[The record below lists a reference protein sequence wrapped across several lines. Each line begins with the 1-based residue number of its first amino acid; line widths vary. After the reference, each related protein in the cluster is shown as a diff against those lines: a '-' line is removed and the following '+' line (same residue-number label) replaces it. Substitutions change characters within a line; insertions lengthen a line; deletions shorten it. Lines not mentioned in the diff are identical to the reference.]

1 MDGWKEKLEE
11 YWKVIIILFIG
22 ISTTIILFLTV
33 MDKTEERQDI
43 DPYDALIAEV
53 EGEEITSAEAEI
65 AKAVQEILPS
75 IIIVDIKGSVE
86 SPGVYEMKAENRI
99 IDVIDRAGGLTQD
112 AESNGINFAQK
123 VEDQMVIYIPKTG
136 EEPVEIP
143 ITAEDKETEEV
154 MLVNINEADATGLM
168 TLNGI
173 GPSKADSIIRYREE
187 RGSFQT
193 IDDIKNVSG
202 IGNTTFENLRD
213 YITVSN

>member
-11 YWKVIIILFIG
+11 YWKVIIILFVG
-22 ISTTIILFLTV
+22 ISTTIILFVIV

-53 EGEEITSAEAEI
+53 EGEEITLAEAEI

-75 IIIVDIKGSVE
+75 IILVDIKGSVE
-86 SPGVYEMKAENRI
+86 APGVYEMKDEDRI
-99 IDVIDRAGGLTQD
+99 IDVIDRAGGLTPD
-112 AESNGINFAQK
+112 AESKGINFAQK

-136 EEPVEIP
+136 EEPIEIP
-143 ITAEDKETEEV
+143 INAEEKETEEV

-187 RGSFQT
+187 RGFFQT